1 MKERSVK
8 VKITLLLTILM
19 TMLAAL
25 MIVFMLIFSNRVAM
39 QTARKQ
45 LTDTLRTNLNYVE
58 LTEHRPSIQEG
69 FSYAH
74 NGIVSLIYNQNKAL
88 IAGQI
93 PVGFQGEVPFE
104 NGVIQTVD
112 AGDTKYLVLD
122 MWIADGWEQGV
133 WMRGLMEAP
142 NHAVLTRNLLTVA
155 GLTLPLFVL
164 LVSLG
169 SYHIMKQTFRPLDKI
184 TAAAEAIQEAKD
196 LSGRIGITDGKDEFS
211 RLAENFDRMF
221 ERLEHSFETEKQF
234 TSDASHELRTPI
246 SIIKGAC
253 EYAMKYDETP
263 EERAETIDM
272 IHRQADKMAGLVS
285 QLLSMTRME
294 QGVEKIKMETI
305 ALGDFLRNFSA
316 EQHWKEE
323 EIVIHAAESCLV
335 EGNAELLGR
344 LLQNL
349 VENAVKYSPKQETVY
364 IFLEDTKEEIR
375 LSVKDRGIGI
385 AKEEQEKIWKRFY
398 QVDSS
403 RSSDE
408 GAGLGLSM
416 VKQIAK
422 LHGGSMSVE
431 SSPGEGST
439 FTLHLPRKN
448 KF

>member
-8 VKITLLLTILM
+8 VKITLLLTVLM

-122 MWIADGWEQGV
+122 LWIADGWEQGV

-142 NHAVLTRNLLTVA
+142 NHAVLTRNLLRVA
-155 GLTLPLFVL
+155 VLTLPLFIL

-169 SYHIMKQTFRPLDKI
+169 SYHIMKQTFRPLEKI

-234 TSDASHELRTPI
+234 TTDASHELRTPI

-316 EQHWKEE
+316 EQQWKEE
-323 EIVIHAAESCLV
+323 QIVIHAAESCLV

-349 VENAVKYSPKQETVY
+349 VENAVKYSPKQETVH

-408 GAGLGLSM
+408 GAGLGLAM
-416 VKQIAK
+416 VEQIAK

-431 SSPGEGST
+431 SSQGEGST